1 MAFDVNNFVI
11 NRFLRG
17 TMFSTDN
24 GEMLWSVNQITD
36 PSLTMSADETQ
47 AVDAIGVEIMSFERA
62 KNAEF
67 SASNALFDLG
77 LLAAQAGTKK
87 KIATGDAKII
97 VPCVEEIEVKNGV
110 EEVTLKHVPYGTA
123 SNEIPFIYA
132 LKGDN
137 TLGQAYALGTAATAT
152 TFALN
157 ASLKTLTIPTG
168 LTEGVRLFVMY
179 EYQSEEAVEVAA
191 SAKDF
196 PSAGKFVMEVLGAD
210 VCNASKVYHAYLIF
224 PQAKLMSN
232 FDLTLNTEMTHP
244 FTMRAM
250 QQYCD
255 YEKRLFRI
263 VIPNED

>member
-17 TMFSTDN
+17 TMFDTNN
-24 GEMLWSVNQITD
+24 GKMLWSVNQISD

-67 SASNALFDLG
+67 SAANALFDLG
-77 LLAAQAGTKK
+77 LLAAQSGTQK
-87 KIATGDAKII
+87 KIANGETKII
-97 VPCVEEIEVKNGV
+97 SPRVEEIEVTEGMS
-110 EEVTLKHVPYGTA
+110 EVILKEIPVGTA
-123 SNEIPFIYA
+123 KNEIPFIYA

-137 TLGQAYALGTAATAT
+137 TLGEAYAMGVAATAT
-152 TFALN
+152 TFTLN
-157 ASLKTLTIPTG
+157 AATKTLTIPTG
-168 LTEGVRLFVMY
+168 LAAKTRLFIMY
-179 EYQSEEAVEVAA
+179 DYETEEAVEVTAT
-191 SAKDF
+191 AKDF
-196 PSAGKFVMEVLGAD
+196 PSAGKFVLEVLGAD
-210 VCNASKVYHAYLIF
+210 VCNPSKVYHAYLIF
-224 PQAKLMSN
+224 PQSKLLSN

-244 FTMRAM
+244 FTLKAM

-255 YEKRLFRI
+255 YEKKLFRI

>member
-1 MAFDVNNFVI
+1 MAFDVNNFVV

-17 TMFSTDN
+17 TMFDTNN
-24 GEMLWSVNQITD
+24 GKMLWSINQIND

-87 KIATGDAKII
+87 VIASGSAKITA
-97 VPCVEEIEVKNGV
+97 PRVEEIEITEGMT
-110 EEVTLKHVPYGTA
+110 EVILKEIPVGT
-123 SNEIPFIYA
+123 SKNEIPFIYA
-132 LKGDN
+132 LNGDN
-137 TLGQAYALGTAATAT
+137 TLGEAYTLGAAATAT

-157 ASLKTLTIPTG
+157 AATKTLTIPTG
-168 LTEGVRLFVMY
+168 LTKGTRLFVMY
-179 EYQSEEAVEVAA
+179 EYETEEAVEVSAT
-191 SAKDF
+191 AKDF
-196 PSAGKFVMEVLGAD
+196 PKAGKFVLEVLGAD
-210 VCNASKVYHAYLIF
+210 VCNVSKVYHAYLIF

-244 FTMRAM
+244 FTLKAM
-250 QQYCD
+250 QEYCD